1 MNKLGS
7 GGNSALFNYQN
18 YLAKQLPGLWMPQTD
33 TAIAAVNGKLKGVTP
48 LDPLENLYPED
59 WYFVK

>member
-1 MNKLGS
+1 
-7 GGNSALFNYQN
+7 
-18 YLAKQLPGLWMPQTD
+18 MPQTD